1 MKHLAATAA
10 VLIVLAC
17 LQSAL
22 GFSPIW
28 NVDGWSSERLGKA
41 GITVH
46 PWKHDIQSED
56 PPLERVQVTF
66 DCSHLPKNQDVLM
79 TACIISERRTV
90 SALRAQRG
98 KKDNQTVTLLFA
110 VRDDYLADSHVVI
123 VSWRHKPGGA
133 KDLYGYILSVKK
145 IIALAREKA
154 AGKPDAGDG
163 K

>member
-22 GFSPIW
+22 AFSPIW
-28 NVDGWSSERLGKA
+28 NVDGWSSERLGKV

-46 PWKHDIQSED
+46 PWKHDIQGED
-56 PPLERVQVTF
+56 PPLEWVQVTF
-66 DCSHLPKNQDVLM
+66 DCLHLPKNQDVLM
-79 TACIISERRTV
+79 TAWVISERRTV

-110 VRDDYLADSHVVI
+110 VRDNYLADSRVVI
-123 VSWRHKPGGA
+123 VSWRQKPGGGNA
-133 KDLYGYILSVKK
+133 AYGYTLSVKK
-145 IIALAREKA
+145 IIELAREKA
-154 AGKPDAGDG
+154 ANKPDGGDG